1 MRLIF
6 IRHGD
11 PDYEHDDVTEKGKLE
26 VAALTKRVVRW
37 KNIKA
42 FYTSPLGRA
51 QATITPS
58 LEALN
63 RTQETLPWLQEFYY
77 PAKDPETGKDH
88 IMWDMKPEYF
98 TQNKDYFD
106 KDLWMKTDFIK
117 SGDGEKYYKMVCDGI
132 DEILSRYGYIRD
144 GMMYKVTNPV
154 PNPNWK
160 NPVPKWHLTPIKNL
174 EDETTLV
181 FTCHLGVMF
190 TIMSHLLNMSPMQLW
205 QGFYVAPTS
214 ITILNTEERAEG
226 SAYFRVERLGDTCHL
241 KENGEKISSSGY
253 FSDVLQE
260 N

>member
-11 PDYEHDDVTEKGKLE
+11 PNYEVDNVTEKGKRE
-26 VAALTKRVVRW
+26 VAALTERVTKW

-51 QATITPS
+51 QATIAPS
-58 LEALN
+58 LEKLG
-63 RTQETLPWLQEFYY
+63 RSQETLPWLQEFYY

-98 TQNKDYFD
+98 TKNDDYFD

-132 DEILSRYGYIRD
+132 DEILARYGYHRD
-144 GMMYKVTNPV
+144 GMMYKVENPV
-154 PNPNWK
+154 PNNNWK
-160 NPVPKWHLTPIKNL
+160 NPVPKWHLTSIKNL
-174 EDETTLV
+174 EDENTLI

-190 TIMSHLLNMSPMQLW
+190 AIMSHLLNLSPMQLW

-214 ITILNTEERAEG
+214 ITVLNSEERSEG
-226 SAYFRVERLGDTCHL
+226 SAYFRAERVGDTCHL
-241 KENGEKISSSGY
+241 KEAGEKISSSGY

-260 N
+260 L